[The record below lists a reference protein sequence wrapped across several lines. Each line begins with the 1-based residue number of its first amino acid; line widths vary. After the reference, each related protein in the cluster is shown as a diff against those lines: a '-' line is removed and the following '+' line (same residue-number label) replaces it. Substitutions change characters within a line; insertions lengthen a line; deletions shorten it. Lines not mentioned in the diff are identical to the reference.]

1 MILVVEDNAVS
12 GRIIEANL
20 RRARYDVVVAHNGR
34 EALEILAERP
44 DVDLV
49 ITDISMPE
57 LDGLGLIEAMQKKLE
72 WSEIPVIVASGL
84 ADAETVKRAAA
95 IGIRRFLVK
104 PIVPAQ
110 LLEEV
115 GRAVRQSPPVLGERT
130 QVMRKLSVDLATY
143 GELLHD
149 FRDSTLAQIED
160 ISNAL
165 EGEPDEEALRAL
177 QAAAKSTS
185 ETASLL
191 GAERLVAALEHQK
204 PAAEADPR
212 SWLGLVLREL
222 RLLEARL
229 PAPRGEVDDGS
240 GGLAEAGAGEEEAEE
255 ATAPEDSQEPGD
267 PPPSA

>member
-20 RRARYDVVVAHNGR
+20 RRAKYDVVVARNGR
-34 EALEILAERP
+34 EALDILAERP

-57 LDGLGLIEAMQKKLE
+57 LDGLGLIEAMQNKLE

-104 PIVPAQ
+104 PIVPTQ

-115 GRAVRQSPPVLGERT
+115 GRAVRSSLPVLGERS

-143 GELLHD
+143 RELLKD
-149 FRDSTLAQIED
+149 LRDATVSQIREIST
-160 ISNAL
+160 AL
-165 EGEPDEEALRAL
+165 EGDPDEEALRAL
-177 QAAAKSTS
+177 QAAARSTS
-185 ETASLL
+185 ETANLL

-222 RLLEARL
+222 RLLEGRL
-229 PAPRGEVDDGS
+229 PARGDG
-240 GGLAEAGAGEEEAEE
+240 AEGPEGEEGPAEEGAASADGLEAEE
-255 ATAPEDSQEPGD
+255 ATEAGEP
-267 PPPSA
+267 PANA